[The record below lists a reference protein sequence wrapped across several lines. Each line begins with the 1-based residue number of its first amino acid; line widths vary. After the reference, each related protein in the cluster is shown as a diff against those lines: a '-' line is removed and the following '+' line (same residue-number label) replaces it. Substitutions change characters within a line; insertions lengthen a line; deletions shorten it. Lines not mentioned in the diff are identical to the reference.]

1 MIVGREVMSPES
13 QEKLPG
19 FLSNTISYGRLGV
32 LLVVHAA
39 LMIATNAALNL
50 GVAGI
55 ALAIICNIL
64 IILMEETLLQKKIGI
79 KHWNFGKIYQV
90 MMVRYMTMNKF

>member
-1 MIVGREVMSPES
+1 MGKLPGEDFAES
-13 QEKLPG
+13 LMVNPIETLFEKLPG

-55 ALAIICNIL
+55 ALAIICN
-64 IILMEETLLQKKIGI
+64 TCD
-79 KHWNFGKIYQV
+79 
-90 MMVRYMTMNKF
+90 NKFCFIKLSFISPPL